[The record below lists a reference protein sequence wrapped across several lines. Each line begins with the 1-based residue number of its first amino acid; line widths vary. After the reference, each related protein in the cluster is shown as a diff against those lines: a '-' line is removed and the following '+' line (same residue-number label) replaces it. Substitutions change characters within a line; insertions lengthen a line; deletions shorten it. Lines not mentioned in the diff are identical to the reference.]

1 MPQNSAA
8 EVASD
13 PERERLTPRT
23 VATVGVAGWGRM
35 GASMGQFLVRAGWPV
50 IGTDPSAEARDA
62 MVASGARSV
71 GSPAQVAAEA
81 DLVLVVVV
89 DDAQV
94 RQVVSGQG
102 GLLESARP
110 GTVIAVCASV
120 RPDTCAQLA
129 AQAAGT
135 GVLLIDVGLVGGER
149 GAEQGA
155 LKLYCGGDDRAIEAC
170 RPAFSAFAIDVCSIG
185 GIGAGQVGK
194 AVNNLLLWACLRADV
209 EALRLG
215 KALGVEP
222 GKLRAFL
229 SVGSGAN
236 RPLTD
241 WGLHRLRWPAK
252 DLEVSLGLADDVG
265 LDLPLMRS
273 LPALMDELTAADLE
287 ALR

>member
-1 MPQNSAA
+1 MATETAA
-8 EVASD
+8 D
-13 PERERLTPRT
+13 PAPDADRERLTPRSVT
-23 VATVGVAGWGRM
+23 TVGVAGWGRM
-35 GASMGQFLVRAGWPV
+35 GASMGQFLVRGGWPV
-50 IGTDPSAEARDA
+50 IGTDPSSEARDA
-62 MVASGARSV
+62 MVAAGARAA
-71 GSPAQVAAEA
+71 GSPADVAAEA

-89 DDAQV
+89 DDDQV
-94 RQVVSGQG
+94 RQVVSGHG
-102 GLLESARP
+102 GLLEAARP

-129 AQAAGT
+129 EQAAAT

-149 GAEQGA
+149 GAEQAA
-155 LKLYCGGDDRAIEAC
+155 LKLYCGGDDAAIEAC

-185 GIGAGQVGK
+185 AIGAGQVGK

-236 RPLTD
+236 RALSD

-252 DLEVSLGLADDVG
+252 DLEVSLGLAEDVG

-273 LPALMDELTAADLE
+273 LPALMDELSAADLE